1 MSKGNRAQKC
11 LNWKNHAKHSLMLN
25 YINSINPT
33 LPAPFIFFI
42 LFLFCF
48 VLFFFYEFC
57 LRWRKGEKF
66 FFILCSKSWRIY
78 EAILCLWGHCL
89 HRFFSLL
96 KTIIRL
102 KLTSIPTNSG
112 YVQSF
117 LWVNRKKEN
126 GKYCLESYHK
136 FLIRFTKQRKKSL
149 AAISPRYTKHS
160 HQH

>member
-48 VLFFFYEFC
+48 VFFMSSVCVEG
-57 LRWRKGEKF
+57 RGRSF

-89 HRFFSLL
+89 HKFFSLL

-102 KLTSIPTNSG
+102 KLTSIPANSG

-136 FLIRFTKQRKKSL
+136 YLIRFTEQRKKSL

>member
-1 MSKGNRAQKC
+1 MSKLKEPRQVKPYVK
-11 LNWKNHAKHSLMLN
+11 LYKIHK
-25 YINSINPT
+25 YILLFLLLSHFSFFFCFIY
-33 LPAPFIFFI
+33 LFIFFMSY
-42 LFLFCF
+42 FC
-48 VLFFFYEFC
+48 VEG
-57 LRWRKGEKF
+57 RGRSF

-89 HRFFSLL
+89 HKFFSLL

-102 KLTSIPTNSG
+102 KLTSIPANSG

-136 FLIRFTKQRKKSL
+136 YLIRFTEQRKKSL